1 MFNGCIW
8 LDYKQYEDVESY
20 IIHFLKVTWKR
31 IMYFAHL
38 VDCLFSLGFEI
49 ITQFLGTMQKISMEK
64 TFIKLSIITYWG
76 MFYIFSFESK
86 YFNAQQN
93 ACEKSSQPYKLF
105 YLDYSTFLILI
116 YFLYFIFAR

>member
-1 MFNGCIW
+1 
-8 LDYKQYEDVESY
+8 
-20 IIHFLKVTWKR
+20 
-31 IMYFAHL
+31 MYFAHL

-105 YLDYSTFLILI
+105 YWDYSFFLILI